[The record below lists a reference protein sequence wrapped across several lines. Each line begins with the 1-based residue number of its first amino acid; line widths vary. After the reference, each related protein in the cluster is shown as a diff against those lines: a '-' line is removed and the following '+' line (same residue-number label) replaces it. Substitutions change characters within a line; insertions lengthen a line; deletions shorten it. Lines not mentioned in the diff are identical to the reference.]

1 LATPHRMP
9 NYYRLSILYQIVLV
23 VWDYLT
29 NIFLVENFVSPP
41 RAVALRPCRLPLTVL
56 TRCLAT

>member
-41 RAVALRPCRLPLTVL
+41 RVVALRPCRLPLTVL